1 MKMNHI
7 LGAAMVATTLG
18 VAAAVTGPATVQ
30 AQAAKVSL
38 AAFPQSVRGTWYHY
52 EENDGYYYKTMTIG
66 AKTMTVKNYFDA
78 FGKKQVKWT
87 GTLHTTKNQD
97 DEFRQGWGNKKSHW
111 TSAKSVKDG
120 YTKVVAYGMFA
131 TNGGGT
137 YKVIHK
143 TYKGKSVKVLYNKRI
158 VNSYGQKKLADHYY
172 QTKAQAKFFNPV
184 GALHK

>member
-1 MKMNHI
+1 MRMTHI
-7 LGAAMVATTLG
+7 FSALMVATTIG
-18 VAAAVTGPATVQ
+18 VTAAITGPTTVQ
-30 AQAAKVSL
+30 AQAAKTSL
-38 AAFPQSVRGTWYHY
+38 AAFPKSIRGTWYHY
-52 EENDGYYYKTMTIG
+52 EENNGYYYKTVTIG
-66 AKTMTVKNYFDA
+66 AKKMTVKNYFDA
-78 FGKKQVKWT
+78 FGKKKAKWT

-97 DEFRQGWGNKKSHW
+97 NDFRQGWGNKKSHW
-111 TSAKSVKDG
+111 TSAKSVKGG

-143 TYKGKSVKVLYNKRI
+143 TYKGKSVKVLYNKA
-158 VNSYGQKKLADHYY
+158 VVKNWGKQLADHYY